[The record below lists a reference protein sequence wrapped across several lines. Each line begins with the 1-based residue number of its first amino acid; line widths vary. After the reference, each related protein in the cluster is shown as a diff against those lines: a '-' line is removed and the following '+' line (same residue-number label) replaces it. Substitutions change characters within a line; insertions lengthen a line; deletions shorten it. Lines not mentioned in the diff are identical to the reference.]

1 MNLVMVQVFANALM
15 TWPFIITVLF
25 CIGDIDELLA
35 SPLFF
40 TSPFTQ
46 VVYNSTG
53 SVAASIILNMMASL
67 VAFAAGFDLYGAA
80 ARMIWTLSRDKA
92 LPSWL
97 SVIHPKWDVPVNALL
112 VLILP
117 AIVVPMIY
125 IWNSTAF
132 YGIMAGV
139 LVFFQL
145 SYIIPIILNVT
156 YARWNGSRIRPAWSL
171 GRFGLP
177 IDILSCC
184 FSAYTII
191 FQSFPVY
198 QPVDAITM

>member
-1 MNLVMVQVFANALM
+1 MIQVGANALM
-15 TWPFIITVLF
+15 TWPFIIVVLF
-25 CIGDIDELLA
+25 CIGDVDELMG

-40 TSPFTQ
+40 NSVFTQ
-46 VVYNSTG
+46 IVFNSTG
-53 SVAASIILNMMASL
+53 SVAASIILNLIATSI
-67 VAFAAGFDLYGAA
+67 AFGAGFDLLGAA
-80 ARMIWTLSRDKA
+80 ARMVWTLSRDHA
-92 LPSWL
+92 LPPMF
-97 SVIHPKWDVPVNALL
+97 SVIHPKWDVPVNAIL
-112 VLILP
+112 VLIPP

-145 SYIIPIILNVT
+145 SYIIPIILSIIKRFGTAHVKPV
-156 YARWNGSRIRPAWSL
+156 WNL

-177 IDILSCC
+177 IDIFSCC
-184 FSAYTII
+184 FSAYVII

-198 QPVDAITM
+198 QPVTAETM